1 MLIRILI
8 ILIGIQIS
16 SCTKDSA
23 LLECDLEFCTSG
35 QTSYSADI
43 KPLIEAKCAT
53 GLGPGTGCHDAW
65 ILTYDGVDGRAKNG
79 SIRAVIEDGS
89 MPKVPNNFGIDSL
102 TQAEKELFL
111 CWICDGAP
119 NN

>member
-1 MLIRILI
+1 MLGRIIFILGLFHLI
-8 ILIGIQIS
+8 
-16 SCTKDSA
+16 SCTKDRA
-23 LLECDLEFCTSG
+23 LLECDLDYCVSG

-65 ILTYDGVDGRAKNG
+65 ILTYEGMDGAAKNG
-79 SIRAVIEDGS
+79 KIRSVIEDNS

-102 TQAEKELFL
+102 TQFEKELFL
-111 CWICDGAP
+111 CWLCDGAP